1 MRFDKYELYEH
12 SVQDPEPVMANLAR
26 TFRRLRGREARTLRE
41 DFCGTGANL
50 EAWALRHA
58 DNRATGIDL
67 DPEPLAWGTRRR
79 FGPADPATARVKLVE
94 GNVLHQKG
102 GRFDA
107 IVALNFSWMV
117 FKQRR
122 ELMAYFARV
131 RAALGKSGVFWL
143 DLYGGPE
150 TETKSEEATPEGPYT
165 YYWDQKHWDA
175 FTGETRCA
183 IHFKVGGKKR
193 RNVFT
198 YDWRLWTLAETL
210 DVLRDSGFEI
220 LEVQDEDSSTDTT
233 VWRPV
238 KRLVNQRWFIAN
250 VFAARR

>member
-12 SVQDPEPVMANLAR
+12 SVQDPANVMRNLAR

-50 EAWALRHA
+50 EAWALRHR

-67 DPEPLAWGTRRR
+67 DPEPLAWGARRR
-79 FGPADPATARVKLVE
+79 FGRGSPTAGRVKIIE
-94 GNVLHQKG
+94 GNVLDQTR
-102 GRFDA
+102 GRHDA

-117 FKQRR
+117 FKTRR
-122 ELMAYFARV
+122 ELTAYFTRV
-131 RAALGKSGVFWL
+131 RTSLSKDGVFWL

-150 TETKSEEATPEGPYT
+150 TETKKEEATPEGRYT

-175 FTGETRCA
+175 MSGETRCA
-183 IHFKVGGKKR
+183 IHFRIGGIKR
-193 RNVFT
+193 KNVFT

-210 DVLRDSGFEI
+210 DALRDSGFEI

-238 KRLVNQRWFIAN
+238 KRLVNQPWFIAN
-250 VFAARR
+250 VFASR